1 MVIAV
6 KLFLYSG
13 DGDEDDEDDDDDDD
27 LRWGLPPSSPEEIGM
42 LFVVT
47 MLLLQCSYCTM

>member
-1 MVIAV
+1 MIAV

-27 LRWGLPPSSPEEIGM
+27 DLRWGLPPSSPEENGM

-47 MLLLQCSYCTM
+47 TDVAASM